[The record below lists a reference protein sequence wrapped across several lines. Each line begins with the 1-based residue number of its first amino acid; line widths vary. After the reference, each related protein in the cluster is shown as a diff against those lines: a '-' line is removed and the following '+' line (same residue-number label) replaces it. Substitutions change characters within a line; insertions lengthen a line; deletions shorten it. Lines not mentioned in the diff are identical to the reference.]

1 MTRNRPVRDQAEQNG
16 KIDRQALR
24 DLAQSRIDGLAG
36 RVVFYALVAVI
47 SAAFVPILWATLCL
61 GLIAVAEFAERRA
74 ARALLAAD
82 GSGTAEARRTNALAA
97 AHVATAIA
105 VALALAVIWVFT
117 GPAAKALPLSLLAI
131 AVLYTARASHQVLN
145 LMMLRQALYMGTAV
159 AMTLRDLV
167 LADSVSLAAV
177 GAGLLPVALL
187 TVVVLMISHT
197 CARAYRGQ
205 SQREH
210 QLAEA
215 RDEAERA
222 HEAKSRFIAT
232 ISHELRTPLNGV
244 LGMAQTLLNTEL
256 TPGQRQQVEVI
267 AESGRSLNTLLN
279 DILDYSKLAAGKLT
293 IDPRQED
300 PRLTAEHIARL
311 YGVLAADK
319 GIELQVTVEPEVP
332 ARLVFDAVR
341 VRQCLAPPIHK
352 KRPLLQ

>member
-145 LMMLRQALYMGTAV
+145 LMMLRQALYMGT
-159 AMTLRDLV
+159 
-167 LADSVSLAAV
+167 
-177 GAGLLPVALL
+177 GK
-187 TVVVLMISHT
+187 IS
-197 CARAYRGQ
+197 
-205 SQREH
+205 
-210 QLAEA
+210 
-215 RDEAERA
+215 
-222 HEAKSRFIAT
+222 
-232 ISHELRTPLNGV
+232 
-244 LGMAQTLLNTEL
+244 
-256 TPGQRQQVEVI
+256 
-267 AESGRSLNTLLN
+267 
-279 DILDYSKLAAGKLT
+279 LT
-293 IDPRQED
+293 IRNS
-300 PRLTAEHIARL
+300 
-311 YGVLAADK
+311 
-319 GIELQVTVEPEVP
+319 
-332 ARLVFDAVR
+332 
-341 VRQCLAPPIHK
+341 
-352 KRPLLQ
+352 

>member
-1 MTRNRPVRDQAEQNG
+1 MQDQAQQKVE
-16 KIDRQALR
+16 IDRLALNS
-24 DLAQSRIDGLAG
+24 LARSRVDGLAG
-36 RVVFYALVAVI
+36 RVVFYGLAAAI
-47 SAAFVPILWATLCL
+47 GAAFVPVAWAALCL

-82 GSGTAEARRTNALAA
+82 GPGTGAAESRRTSALAV
-97 AHVATAIA
+97 AHVATASA
-105 VALALAVIWVFT
+105 VALALAAIWVFT
-117 GPAAKALPLSLLAI
+117 GPAAKILPLSLLAI
-131 AVLYTARASHQVLN
+131 AVFYTAHASHQVLN

-215 RDEAERA
+215 RDAAERDIA
-222 HEAKSRFIAT
+222 AKSSFIAT